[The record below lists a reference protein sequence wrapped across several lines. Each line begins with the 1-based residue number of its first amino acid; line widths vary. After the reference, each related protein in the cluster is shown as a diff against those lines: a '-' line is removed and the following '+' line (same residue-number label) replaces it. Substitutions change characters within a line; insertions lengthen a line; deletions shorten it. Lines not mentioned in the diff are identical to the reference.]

1 MIAPVAEFKTRTGN
15 QVDDRARHENLFGTR
30 QRAHAG
36 RRVDSYASD
45 VFSTKFTLPGVKP
58 ASYL

>member
-1 MIAPVAEFKTRTGN
+1 MIAPVAEFKARTGN
-15 QVDDRARHENLFGTR
+15 QIDNRARHENLFRTR

-36 RRVDSYASD
+36 RRVDGNATD
-45 VFSTKFTLPGVKP
+45 VFSTEFTLPGVKP